1 MKILKSALSI
11 FAIIAFVFAIAAIF
25 LIGFNHATYKAI
37 ICLCIIPFASLYLA
51 NEI

>member
-11 FAIIAFVFAIAAIF
+11 FVIIAFVFAITAIF
-25 LIGFNHATYKAI
+25 FVGFNHETYKAMTF
-37 ICLCIIPFASLYLA
+37 LCIIPFASLYLA

>member
-11 FAIIAFVFAIAAIF
+11 FAIIAFVFAMAVIF
-25 LIGFNHATYKAI
+25 FIGFNHETYKAM
-37 ICLCIIPFASLYLA
+37 ICLCIIPFVSLYLA

>member
-1 MKILKSALSI
+1 MKILKSALGI
-11 FAIIAFVFAIAAIF
+11 FAVIAFIFAMIMCF
-25 LIGFNHATYKAI
+25 LIGFNHETYKVM

>member
-11 FAIIAFVFAIAAIF
+11 FAIIAFVFAMAAIF
-25 LIGFNHATYKAI
+25 LIGFNHETYKAM
-37 ICLCIIPFASLYLA
+37 ICLCIVPFASLYLA